1 MSLRH
6 VILASMVLA
15 VVAPLSAHHSYSDF
29 DRDRTTS
36 IEGTLQKVAFVNPHV
51 TLTVRAKDGH
61 SYELL
66 WRAPRQLVL
75 AGVAADA
82 LKVGDVIVASG
93 SPALDPERRVL
104 TLLDEVRRPRDGW
117 RWRLQE
123 GMTVDTGE

>member
-6 VILASMVLA
+6 AILASMVLA
-15 VVAPLSAHHSYSDF
+15 LVAPLRAHHSYSDF

-36 IEGTLQKVAFVNPHV
+36 IEGTLQTISFVNPHV
-51 TLTVRAKDGH
+51 TLTVRAKDGDA
-61 SYELL
+61 YELL
-66 WRAPRQLVL
+66 WRAPRQLML
-75 AGVAADA
+75 SGVAAEA

-93 SPALDPERRVL
+93 SPPLDPERKVL
-104 TLLDEVRRPRDGW
+104 TLLNEVRRPRDGW